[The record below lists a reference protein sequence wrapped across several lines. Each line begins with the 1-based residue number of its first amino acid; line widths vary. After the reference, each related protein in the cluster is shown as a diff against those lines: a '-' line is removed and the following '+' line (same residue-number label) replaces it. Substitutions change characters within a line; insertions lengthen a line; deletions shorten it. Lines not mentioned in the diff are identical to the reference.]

1 MRKVGIILSLTA
13 VLVLMTSLF
22 STASA
27 LELEKTYPEDGYE
40 NAAVDNFGMKLYFD
54 QDLINAE
61 NEKANADRI
70 TVTDEDGKTVPT
82 LVVYSEKEKGLVMVL
97 ADMTSKDLAIKQ
109 ASKYTVTISGDFM
122 AANGETLGEDTSIS
136 VKTLDQ
142 SKSTKVNMIMMLVM
156 CVGMVAFS
164 TRSAKKQQEEEAK
177 TKREEEKV
185 NPYKVAKETGK
196 SVEEIVEQD
205 KKRKEKQA
213 AAAAKKARKE
223 KEQEELLAEKEE
235 KEARSSVR
243 RVKRARAVTAAE
255 SPYVAKREKEAAERR
270 AAEKAKGTTHP
281 KKAGGKKRG
290 SRRK

>member
-1 MRKVGIILSLTA
+1 MMRKVGIILSLTA

-27 LELEKTYPEDGYE
+27 LELERTYPEDGYE

-70 TVTDEDGKTVPT
+70 TVTDEDGETIPT
-82 LVVYSEKEKGLVMVL
+82 LIIYSEKEKGLVMVL
-97 ADMTSKDLAIKQ
+97 ADVTGKDRAIKQ
-109 ASKYTVTISGDFM
+109 ASKYTVTVSGDFT
-122 AANGETLGEDTSIS
+122 AANGETLGKDTSIR

-164 TRSAKKQQEEEAK
+164 TRSAKKQQEEAARAR
-177 TKREEEKV
+177 REEEKV

-205 KKRKEKQA
+205 RKRKEKQA
-213 AAAAKKARKE
+213 AAAEKKARKE
-223 KEQEELLAEKEE
+223 KEQEELLAEEE
-235 KEARSSVR
+235 EETYSSVR

-255 SPYVAKREKEAAERR
+255 SPYVEKREKEAAARR
-270 AAEKAKGTTHP
+270 AAEKAKGTTNP

-290 SRRK
+290 NRRK